1 MEIGKCN
8 FLMPTSTTDFAHF
21 SSASVID
28 LFFKGRIDTRLCLH
42 SIFSFPEVF
51 FLSKILSY
59 KSLRHSAARWGHSY
73 IQFPIIII

>member
-8 FLMPTSTTDFAHF
+8 FLMQSSTTDFANF
-21 SSASVID
+21 SSASVIY

-42 SIFSFPEVF
+42 SIFSFPEVS

-59 KSLRHSAARWGHSY
+59 KSLSHSGARWG
-73 IQFPIIII
+73 